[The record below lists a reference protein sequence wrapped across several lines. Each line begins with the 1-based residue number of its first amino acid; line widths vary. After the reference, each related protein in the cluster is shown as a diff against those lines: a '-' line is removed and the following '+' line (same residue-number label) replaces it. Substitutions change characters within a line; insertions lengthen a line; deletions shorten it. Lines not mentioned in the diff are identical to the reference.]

1 MYLLIL
7 LNRDDNG
14 LKFTTISKCEFLE
27 TLKSRKFLTIFF
39 LQISV
44 LFLMIFVFNAF
55 ATNIESQQG
64 ISITPSLAGFASLD
78 VDDEGRLFSKYIN
91 PDLITITHSTFDE
104 SMENLNAG
112 ETMAVVLVPE
122 DSLDKI
128 RDIGTIDVK
137 LYLDQADPKRSVVRD
152 EVNRTAKL
160 MAVGMSNSWINSL
173 TPQNSTPEVVTQES
187 AGESLPMQIITKAMI
202 AILLFLPLFL
212 FGNMII
218 DSVVGEKERKTGEI
232 LMAMPINPS
241 DIILGKS
248 MAVLGIIA
256 IQIAIWMAILLIT
269 GFEISSPILV
279 YLLVLITAVPVI
291 GVTVIIAAY
300 SKNYKE
306 AGIGLTFGYILIVGF
321 IMIPTLAYLSNKSLI
336 SNISPLTMV
345 MRLFSGDIIHAY
357 EFLIP
362 IGFMVFLSAVTYGIS
377 IKLFQRDDVVF
388 GPRPGLIRL
397 ILEFVGLKK
406 CIG

>member
-1 MYLLIL
+1 MSPW
-7 LNRDDNG
+7 
-14 LKFTTISKCEFLE
+14 K
-27 TLKSRKFLTIFF
+27 
-39 LQISV
+39 
-44 LFLMIFVFNAF
+44 
-55 ATNIESQQG
+55 
-64 ISITPSLAGFASLD
+64 
-78 VDDEGRLFSKYIN
+78 
-91 PDLITITHSTFDE
+91 
-104 SMENLNAG
+104 NLNAG

-218 DSVVGEKERKTGEI
+218 DSVVGEKRKTGEI

-306 AGIGLTFGYILIVGF
+306 ARYWVNIRLHIDCRFYND
-321 IMIPTLAYLSNKSLI
+321 PTLAYLSNKSLI

-357 EFLIP
+357 SFNSHR
-362 IGFMVFLSAVTYGIS
+362 VHGI
-377 IKLFQRDDVVF
+377 F
-388 GPRPGLIRL
+388 
-397 ILEFVGLKK
+397 K
-406 CIG
+406 CRHLRNFHKTVPA

>member
-1 MYLLIL
+1 M
-7 LNRDDNG
+7 R
-14 LKFTTISKCEFLE
+14 FTTITKWELKE

-44 LFLMIFVFNAF
+44 LFLMLFVFNAF
-55 ATNIESQQG
+55 ITNIESQEG
-64 ISITPSLAGFASLD
+64 ISITPSLSGFASLS

-91 PDLITITHSTFDE
+91 PELITITHASFDD
-104 SMENLNAG
+104 SMKNLNSG
-112 ETMAVVLVPE
+112 KTMAVVLVPA

-128 RDIGTIDVK
+128 RNIDTIEVK

-152 EVNRTAKL
+152 EVNNTAKIL
-160 MAVGMSNSWINSL
+160 AITLSNSWIDSL
-173 TPQNSTPEVVTQES
+173 TLQNSTPAVVTEENT
-187 AGESLPMQIITKAMI
+187 GESLPMQIVTKAML

-232 LMAMPINPS
+232 LMAMPINSS
-241 DIILGKS
+241 DIIIGKS
-248 MAVLGIIA
+248 MAVVGVIA
-256 IQIAIWMAILLIT
+256 LQVAIWMGILLIT
-269 GFEISSPILV
+269 GFEISNPLLV
-279 YLLVLITAVPVI
+279 YLLVIITAVPVI

-306 AGIGLTFGYILIVGF
+306 AGIGLTFGYVAIVG
-321 IMIPTLAYLSNKSLI
+321 ILMIPSLIYITNKSLI

-345 MRLFSGDIIHAY
+345 IRLFSGDIIPAWH
-357 EFLIP
+357 FLIP
-362 IGFMVFLSAVTYGIS
+362 LGFVIVVSAITYWIS

-397 ILEFVGLKK
+397 ILEFCGLKRR
-406 CIG
+406 GG

>member
-1 MYLLIL
+1 M
-7 LNRDDNG
+7 
-14 LKFTTISKCEFLE
+14 KFTTITKWELRE

-44 LFLMIFVFNAF
+44 LFLMLFVFNAF
-55 ATNIESQQG
+55 ITNIESQEG
-64 ISITPSLAGFASLD
+64 ISITPSLSGFASLS

-91 PDLITITHSTFDE
+91 TELITVTHASFDD
-104 SMENLNAG
+104 SMKNLNSG
-112 ETMAVVLVPE
+112 KTMAVVLVPA

-128 RDIGTIDVK
+128 RNIDTIEVK
-137 LYLDQADPKRSVVRD
+137 LYLDQDDPKRSVVRD
-152 EVNRTAKL
+152 EVNNTAKIL
-160 MAVGMSNSWINSL
+160 AITLSNSWIDSL
-173 TPQNSTPEVVTQES
+173 TPQNSKPAVVTQENT
-187 AGESLPMQIITKAMI
+187 GESLPMQIVTKAML

-232 LMAMPINPS
+232 LMAMPINSS
-241 DIILGKS
+241 DIIIGKS
-248 MAVLGIIA
+248 MAVVGVIA
-256 IQIAIWMAILLIT
+256 LQVAIWMGILLIT
-269 GFEISSPILV
+269 GFEISNPLLV
-279 YLLVLITAVPVI
+279 YLLVIITAVPVI

-306 AGIGLTFGYILIVGF
+306 AGIGLTFGYVAIVG
-321 IMIPTLAYLSNKSLI
+321 ILMIPPLIYITNKSLI

-345 MRLFSGDIIHAY
+345 IRLFSGDVIPAWH
-357 EFLIP
+357 FLIP
-362 IGFMVFLSAVTYGIS
+362 LGFVIMVSAITYWIS

-397 ILEFVGLKK
+397 ILEFGGLKRR
-406 CIG
+406 GG

>member
-1 MYLLIL
+1 M
-7 LNRDDNG
+7 
-14 LKFTTISKCEFLE
+14 KFTTITKWELKE
-27 TLKSRKFLTIFF
+27 TLKSRKFLIIFL

-44 LFLMIFVFNAF
+44 LFLMIFVFSTF

-64 ISITPSLAGFASLD
+64 LSITPSLSGFASLN
-78 VDDEGRLFSKYIN
+78 VDDEGGLFSKYIN
-91 PDLITITHSTFDE
+91 PELITVTHANFDD
-104 SMENLNAG
+104 SMRNLNSG
-112 ETMAVVLVPE
+112 ETMAVVVVPA

-128 RDIGTIDVK
+128 RNIDTIEVK

-152 EVNRTAKL
+152 EVNKTAKI
-160 MAVGMSNSWINSL
+160 MAVSLSNSWIDSL
-173 TPQNSTPEVVTQES
+173 TPQNSTPAVVTQENT
-187 AGESLPMQIITKAMI
+187 GESLPMQIITKAMV

-232 LMAMPINPS
+232 LMAMPITSS
-241 DIILGKS
+241 DIIIGKS
-248 MAVLGIIA
+248 MAVVGVMA
-256 IQIAIWMAILLIT
+256 IQVAIWMGILLIT
-269 GFEISSPILV
+269 GFEISNPLLV
-279 YLLVLITAVPVI
+279 YLLVLVTAIPVI

-306 AGIGLTFGYILIVGF
+306 AGIGLTFGYIAIVAVL
-321 IMIPTLAYLSNKSLI
+321 MIPTLIYISNKSLI

-345 MRLFSGDIIHAY
+345 MRLFSGEVIPAWQ
-357 EFLIP
+357 FLIP
-362 IGFMVFLSAVTYGIS
+362 LGFIIIVSAITYWIS

-397 ILEFVGLKK
+397 ILEFCGLKRRN
-406 CIG
+406 G

>member
-1 MYLLIL
+1 M
-7 LNRDDNG
+7 
-14 LKFTTISKCEFLE
+14 KFTTITKWELKE
-27 TLKSRKFLTIFF
+27 TLKSRKFLTIFI

-44 LFLMIFVFNAF
+44 LFLMLFVFNAF
-55 ATNIESQQG
+55 ITNIESQEG
-64 ISITPSLAGFASLD
+64 ISITPSLSGFASLS

-91 PDLITITHSTFDE
+91 PELITVTHASFDD
-104 SMENLNAG
+104 SMKNLNSG
-112 ETMAVVLVPE
+112 KTMAVVLVPA

-128 RDIGTIDVK
+128 RNIDTIEVK

-152 EVNRTAKL
+152 EVNNTAKIL
-160 MAVGMSNSWINSL
+160 AITLSNSWIDSL
-173 TPQNSTPEVVTQES
+173 TPQNSTPAVVTEENT
-187 AGESLPMQIITKAMI
+187 GESLPMQIVTKVML

-232 LMAMPINPS
+232 LMAMPINSS
-241 DIILGKS
+241 DIIIGKS
-248 MAVLGIIA
+248 MAVVGVIA
-256 IQIAIWMAILLIT
+256 LQVAIWMGILLIT
-269 GFEISSPILV
+269 GFEIPNPLLV
-279 YLLVLITAVPVI
+279 YLLVIITAVPVI

-306 AGIGLTFGYILIVGF
+306 AGIGLTFGYVAIVG
-321 IMIPTLAYLSNKSLI
+321 ILMIPPLIYITNKSLI

-345 MRLFSGDIIHAY
+345 IRLFSGDLIPAWH
-357 EFLIP
+357 FLIP
-362 IGFMVFLSAVTYGIS
+362 LGFVIMVSAITYWIS

-397 ILEFVGLKK
+397 ILEFGGLKRR
-406 CIG
+406 GG

>member
-1 MYLLIL
+1 M
-7 LNRDDNG
+7 
-14 LKFTTISKCEFLE
+14 KFTTITKWELKE
-27 TLKSRKFLTIFF
+27 TLKSRKFLTIFI

-44 LFLMIFVFNAF
+44 LFLMLFVFNAF
-55 ATNIESQQG
+55 ITNIESQEG
-64 ISITPSLAGFASLD
+64 ISITPSLSGFASLS

-91 PDLITITHSTFDE
+91 PELITVTHASFDD
-104 SMENLNAG
+104 SMKNLNSG
-112 ETMAVVLVPE
+112 KTMAVVLVPA

-128 RDIGTIDVK
+128 RNIDTIEVK

-152 EVNRTAKL
+152 EVNNTAKIL
-160 MAVGMSNSWINSL
+160 AITLSNSWIDSL
-173 TPQNSTPEVVTQES
+173 TPQNSTPAVVTEENT
-187 AGESLPMQIITKAMI
+187 GESLPMQIVTKVML

-232 LMAMPINPS
+232 LMAMPINSS
-241 DIILGKS
+241 DIIIGKS
-248 MAVLGIIA
+248 MAVVGVIA
-256 IQIAIWMAILLIT
+256 LQVAIWMGILLIT
-269 GFEISSPILV
+269 GFEISNPLLV
-279 YLLVLITAVPVI
+279 YLLVIITAVPVI

-306 AGIGLTFGYILIVGF
+306 AGIGLTFGYVAIVG
-321 IMIPTLAYLSNKSLI
+321 ILMIPPLIYITNKSLI

-345 MRLFSGDIIHAY
+345 IRLFSGDIIPAWH
-357 EFLIP
+357 FLIP
-362 IGFMVFLSAVTYGIS
+362 LGFVIMVSAITYWIS

-397 ILEFVGLKK
+397 ILEFGGLKRR
-406 CIG
+406 GG

>member
-1 MYLLIL
+1 
-7 LNRDDNG
+7 
-14 LKFTTISKCEFLE
+14 LKFTTITKWELRE

-44 LFLMIFVFNAF
+44 LFLMLFVFNAF
-55 ATNIESQQG
+55 ITNIESQEG
-64 ISITPSLAGFASLD
+64 ISITPSLSGFASLS

-91 PDLITITHSTFDE
+91 TELITVTHASFDD
-104 SMENLNAG
+104 SMKNLNSG
-112 ETMAVVLVPE
+112 KTMAVVLVPA

-128 RDIGTIDVK
+128 RNIDTIEVK

-152 EVNRTAKL
+152 EVNNTAKIL
-160 MAVGMSNSWINSL
+160 AITLSNSWIDSL
-173 TPQNSTPEVVTQES
+173 TPQNSKPAVVTQENT
-187 AGESLPMQIITKAMI
+187 GESLPMQIVTKAML
-202 AILLFLPLFL
+202 AILLFLPIFL

-232 LMAMPINPS
+232 LMAMPINSS
-241 DIILGKS
+241 DIIIGKS
-248 MAVLGIIA
+248 MAVVGVIA
-256 IQIAIWMAILLIT
+256 LQVAIWMGILLIT
-269 GFEISSPILV
+269 GFEISNPLLV
-279 YLLVLITAVPVI
+279 YLLVIITAVPVI

-306 AGIGLTFGYILIVGF
+306 AGIGLTFGYVAIVG
-321 IMIPTLAYLSNKSLI
+321 ILMIPPLIYITNKSLI

-345 MRLFSGDIIHAY
+345 IRLFSGDVIPAWH
-357 EFLIP
+357 FLIP
-362 IGFMVFLSAVTYGIS
+362 LGFVIMVSAITYWIS

-397 ILEFVGLKK
+397 ILEFGGLKRR
-406 CIG
+406 GG

>member
-1 MYLLIL
+1 
-7 LNRDDNG
+7 
-14 LKFTTISKCEFLE
+14 
-27 TLKSRKFLTIFF
+27 
-39 LQISV
+39 
-44 LFLMIFVFNAF
+44 
-55 ATNIESQQG
+55 
-64 ISITPSLAGFASLD
+64 
-78 VDDEGRLFSKYIN
+78 
-91 PDLITITHSTFDE
+91 
-104 SMENLNAG
+104 
-112 ETMAVVLVPE
+112 
-122 DSLDKI
+122 
-128 RDIGTIDVK
+128 
-137 LYLDQADPKRSVVRD
+137 
-152 EVNRTAKL
+152 
-160 MAVGMSNSWINSL
+160 
-173 TPQNSTPEVVTQES
+173 
-187 AGESLPMQIITKAMI
+187 
-202 AILLFLPLFL
+202 
-212 FGNMII
+212 
-218 DSVVGEKERKTGEI
+218 
-232 LMAMPINPS
+232 MAMPINPS

-336 SNISPLTMV
+336 SNISPLTVV

-397 ILEFVGLKK
+397 ILEFVGLKNALDETS
-406 CIG
+406 

>member
-1 MYLLIL
+1 M
-7 LNRDDNG
+7 
-14 LKFTTISKCEFLE
+14 KFTTITKWELKE

-55 ATNIESQQG
+55 ATTIESQEG
-64 ISITPSLAGFASLD
+64 ISITPSLAGFASLN

-91 PDLITITHSTFDE
+91 PELITITHSSFDE
-104 SMENLNAG
+104 SMKNLNSG
-112 ETMAVVLVPE
+112 ETMAVVLVPA

-128 RDIGTIDVK
+128 RDIGTIEVK

-152 EVNRTAKL
+152 EVNKTAKL

-173 TPQNSTPEVVTQES
+173 TPQNSTPAVVTRES
-187 AGESLPMQIITKAMI
+187 AGESLPMQIVTKAMM

-232 LMAMPINPS
+232 LMAMPITPS
-241 DIILGKS
+241 DIIIGKS
-248 MAVLGIIA
+248 IAVVGVIA
-256 IQIAIWMAILLIT
+256 LQIAMWMTILLIT
-269 GFEISSPILV
+269 GFEISNPLLV
-279 YLLVLITAVPVI
+279 YFLVLITSVPVI

-306 AGIGLTFGYILIVGF
+306 AGIGLTFGYVAVVGF
-321 IMIPTLAYLSNKSLI
+321 LMIPTLIYLSTKSLI

-345 MRLFSGDIIHAY
+345 IRLFSGDVIPAW

-362 IGFMVFLSAVTYGIS
+362 IGFVVILSLITYGIS

-397 ILEFVGLKK
+397 ILELGSLKRR
-406 CIG
+406 GG